1 MFITVGRKILPR
13 PVVNINIGGNKIA
26 CFQFTFSAAP
36 VLLRFCC
43 FERPRNGEKLKFII
57 VFCGAE
63 RPALLRGA
71 PCGEIGCADGFGNVR
86 RIPVFG
92 TCGHLRFLFFAGF
105 AAFCKGGNLFAAFR
119 PVIAVPRRERFSGMN
134 KESVLVKLRLVGGAL
149 FFAPSLGFC
158 VVKFFVVKLGLSAGT
173 RNGVSLRN
181 AFGKLFARFSEGKP
195 CDNKQHD
202 NINARQCNASARDA
216 EQLCKKVCK
225 ASAEKTSAAAQT
237 AAFGPCMVNSLSEV
251 LGGNQFCIFGKVNE
265 RKQREC
271 GSGCANDC
279 ARAGIVLSNCDNT
292 NSECRTKHGHCI
304 HSDAENAEKQRHNC
318 RNDPL
323 GRTGGIA
330 EYAEYDA
337 DKYKHDSD
345 YLALGIGRIGGF
357 AALLFSV
364 S

>member
-1 MFITVGRKILPR
+1 
-13 PVVNINIGGNKIA
+13 
-26 CFQFTFSAAP
+26 
-36 VLLRFCC
+36 
-43 FERPRNGEKLKFII
+43 
-57 VFCGAE
+57 
-63 RPALLRGA
+63 
-71 PCGEIGCADGFGNVR
+71 
-86 RIPVFG
+86 
-92 TCGHLRFLFFAGF
+92 
-105 AAFCKGGNLFAAFR
+105 
-119 PVIAVPRRERFSGMN
+119 MN

-181 AFGKLFARFSEGKP
+181 AFGKLFSRFSEGKP

-202 NINARQCNASARDA
+202 NINARQCNTSARDA
-216 EQLCKKVCK
+216 EQLCKKVRK
-225 ASAEKTSAAAQT
+225 ASAEKTSAAAQA
-237 AAFGPCMVNSLSEV
+237 AAFGPCMGNSLSEV
-251 LGGNQFCIFGKVNE
+251 HGGNRFCIFGKVNE

-271 GSGCANDC
+271 GSGCANDR